1 MVNGVEWGAERG
13 LDRPPLLQQQ
23 PVEAMVE
30 RDEAD
35 HGASGCAGPSGADS
49 HEQSDGAG
57 GAQTM
62 SPAKVQVQR
71 CLPVAE
77 QKADPGHTAD
87 GEVGANH
94 LYEGPLLQVLSLDA
108 RLKQDRRASGD
119 KAHTEFDVLNGWP
132 RESPFVESPNVEK
145 RIPPYGAEPSP
156 ERFCGACSFLV
167 DVMVKKIAERRN
179 VALCIGLVVI
189 GAENS
194 SQARVGAKGISEP
207 LEDVGMHLDVGV
219 NEDEHV
225 SCRLRCPPIP
235 GVGRARRRW
244 PIDHDQLVG
253 SSVRSM
259 DCVQT
264 PVQGRGTVRRRHDDR
279 KPRSCGRSVIVLVQ
293 HLYP

>member
-1 MVNGVEWGAERG
+1 
-13 LDRPPLLQQQ
+13 
-23 PVEAMVE
+23 MVE

-57 GAQTM
+57 GAETM

-77 QKADPGHTAD
+77 QKADPRHTAD

-94 LYEGPLLQVLSLDA
+94 FYEGPLLQVLSLNA
-108 RLKQDRRASGD
+108 RLEQDRRASGD

-132 RESPFVESPNVEK
+132 RESPLVESINVEK

-179 VALCIGLVVI
+179 AASCIGLVVI

-194 SQARVGAKGISEP
+194 SQARVGAKGFSKS
-207 LEDVGMHLDVGV
+207 LEDIGMHLDVGV
-219 NEDEHV
+219 DEDEHV

-235 GVGRARRRW
+235 GLGRARGRW
-244 PIDHDQLVG
+244 SIDHDQLVG
-253 SSVRSM
+253 PVIRSL
-259 DCVQT
+259 DCVEAAT
-264 PVQGRGTVRRRHDDR
+264 QGRRTVRRRHDDR
-279 KPRSCGRSVIVLVQ
+279 EPWLCAGSVILLFR